1 MFLMPDA
8 WRPKSARMLE
18 AAGFPAIGTTRS
30 GLAQSLG
37 VVERQGCITLRQTV
51 DAIAGIGSGIDVP
64 LSVDFEAG
72 FGATPDDVAEMIWR
86 TIHAGAVGGT
96 IPDQSGVAGQPL
108 FDTHEAVE
116 RIAAAREAADHTKIK
131 FTLTARTNCFLTGM
145 EAPFAATVRR
155 ANLYREAGADCLFV
169 PGVNNLGTIASLARE
184 IDAPLGV
191 ALGGQS
197 FGFVLADLK
206 NAGVKR
212 VSLGGYL
219 PARRWAYP
227 QGGEGDV
234 GRVLSI
240 SPWTIW
246 EWHAV
251 AAFHQPVE
259 HGVSDA
265 ALSGRHGA
273 PAVRLPAGIVH
284 DRAGD
289 ESAFRGRSVF
299 AHAAAAWRDPCLRP
313 VRRHQPAAL

>member
-1 MFLMPDA
+1 MSDSQIGLAKRFRDLHEVPGMFLMPDA
-8 WRPKSARMLE
+8 WSPKSARMLE

-30 GLAQSLG
+30 GIAQSLG

-116 RIAAAREAADHTKIK
+116 RIAAAREAADHTEIK

-169 PGVNNLGTIASLARE
+169 PGVNNLATIASLARE

-219 PARRWAYP
+219 ARASMGHIRKAAKEMSE
-227 QGGEGDV
+227 EGTFDLAV
-234 GRVLSI
+234 DNLGNGMLSL
-240 SPWTIW
+240 P
-246 EWHAV
+246 
-251 AAFHQPVE
+251 FYKPVE
-259 HGVSDA
+259 HRVS
-265 ALSGRHGA
+265 
-273 PAVRLPAGIVH
+273 
-284 DRAGD
+284 
-289 ESAFRGRSVF
+289 
-299 AHAAAAWRDPCLRP
+299 
-313 VRRHQPAAL
+313 

>member
-1 MFLMPDA
+1 MSDSQIGLAKRFRDLHEVPGMFLMPDA
-8 WRPKSARMLE
+8 WSPKSARMLE

-30 GLAQSLG
+30 GIAQSLG

-86 TIHAGAVGGT
+86 TIHAGAVGAT
-96 IPDQSGVAGQPL
+96 IADQSGVAGQPL

-116 RIAAAREAADHTKIK
+116 RIAAAREAADHTEIK

-169 PGVNNLGTIASLARE
+169 PGVNNLATIASLARE

-219 PARRWAYP
+219 ARASMGHIRKAAKEMSE
-227 QGGEGDV
+227 EGTFDLAV
-234 GRVLSI
+234 DNLGNGMLSL
-240 SPWTIW
+240 P
-246 EWHAV
+246 
-251 AAFHQPVE
+251 FYKPVE
-259 HGVSDA
+259 HRVS
-265 ALSGRHGA
+265 
-273 PAVRLPAGIVH
+273 
-284 DRAGD
+284 
-289 ESAFRGRSVF
+289 
-299 AHAAAAWRDPCLRP
+299 
-313 VRRHQPAAL
+313 